1 MPPSE
6 RLWSA
11 LLPALDGSRQQ
22 LALYWL
28 GKGRVAAGDFA
39 GAADFFLQ
47 SATRLGADAADPL
60 TLDARFHAARSLAQ
74 AGWRADAR
82 AQFRWLLQQAKDPVL
97 REFIQRELATL
108 R

>member
-1 MPPSE
+1 MPSAAAIDEGLALVEELAAAGRMPPSE
-6 RLWSA
+6 RLWSV
-11 LLPALDGSRQQ
+11 LLPALDGSHQR

-74 AGWRADAR
+74 AGWRTDAR
-82 AQFRWLLQQAKDPVL
+82 AQFR
-97 REFIQRELATL
+97 
-108 R
+108 